1 MYFVISED
9 GVILMCSSEATQP
22 GMVYMETPADFKEE
36 EMHDWRV
43 LDGVFYYEPLPKP
56 DPEPSAAE
64 RITALEAQVRE
75 QAALL
80 AAYEAAYAEGVSE
93 A

>member
-9 GVILMCSSEATQP
+9 GVILMCAQENTQP
-22 GMVYMETPADFKEE
+22 GMVYMDPPDDFKEE

-56 DPEPSAAE
+56 DPEPTPAE
-64 RITALEAQVRE
+64 RIAALEEKVSA

>member
-1 MYFVISED
+1 MYFVVSED
-9 GVILMCSSEATQP
+9 GVILMCAPEATQP
-22 GMVYMETPADFKEE
+22 GMVYMETPESFRME

-43 LDGVFYYEPLPKP
+43 LEGVFYYEPLPKP
-56 DPEPSAAE
+56 DPVPSPME
-64 RITALEAQVRE
+64 WITALEAQVRG